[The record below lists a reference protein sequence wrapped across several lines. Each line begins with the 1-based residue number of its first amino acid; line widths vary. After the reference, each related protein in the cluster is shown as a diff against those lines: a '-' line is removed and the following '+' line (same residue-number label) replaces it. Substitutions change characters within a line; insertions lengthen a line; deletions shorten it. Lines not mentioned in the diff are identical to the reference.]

1 MNSKS
6 KMGKN
11 KGARITITL
20 ECTCRNLP
28 TKIQRKA
35 GIFRY
40 TTSKNRRNTPSRLEI
55 KKFCPKCNQHTNFK
69 EIK

>member
-1 MNSKS
+1 
-6 KMGKN
+6 MGKN

-20 ECTCRNLP
+20 ECECKNLNN
-28 TKIQRKA
+28 INRRKS

-40 TTSKNRRNTPSRLEI
+40 STSKNRRNTPNRLQLN
-55 KKFCPKCNQHTNFK
+55 KFCPNCNCHSIFK

>member
-1 MNSKS
+1 
-6 KMGKN
+6 MGKN

-20 ECTCRNLP
+20 ECECRNLQ
-28 TKIQRKA
+28 KQQKRAA

-40 TTSKNRRNTPSRLEI
+40 TTSKNRRNTPNRLEL
-55 KKFCPKCNQHTNFK
+55 KKFCPKCNSHTQFK

>member
-1 MNSKS
+1 MA
-6 KMGKN
+6 KN

-20 ECTCRNLP
+20 ECECRSLP
-28 TKIQRKA
+28 QTTKRSN

-40 TTSKNRRNTPSRLEI
+40 TTSKNRRNTPGRLEI
-55 KKFCPKCNQHTNFK
+55 KKFCPKCNCHTNFK